1 MQKILIIDDTKNIRL
16 MLTKCLELEG
26 YNVTTARGGKEAIEI
41 LKNKKFD
48 LVFLDIKLPEIR
60 GTEVLR
66 RMRDMAVNTPV
77 IIITAYGTVKN
88 AIDCTNMGAIAYLQK
103 PFTADK
109 IKSVL
114 QELNFKF
121 SSENNLPNIDKYILQ
136 IEDLMKQSLFQDALI
151 QLKKVVSIDPAN
163 PKIHLLFSKVY
174 KAIGNEE
181 YAEKFYQSYLIF
193 SR

>member
-26 YNVTTARGGKEAIEI
+26 YNVTTACDGKEAIEI

-114 QELNFKF
+114 KELNFKF

>member
-26 YNVTTARGGKEAIEI
+26 YHVTAASDGKEAIE
-41 LKNKKFD
+41 LFNKENFD
-48 LVFLDIKLPEIR
+48 LAFLDIKLPEIR

-66 RMRDMAVNTPV
+66 RIRDMGVITPV

-103 PFTADK
+103 PFTAEK

-121 SSENNLPNIDKYILQ
+121 SSDNYVSNIDKYISQ
-136 IEDLMKQSLFQDALI
+136 IEDLMNQSLFQDALI
-151 QLKKVVSIDPAN
+151 QLKKAISLDPAN
-163 PKIHLLFSKVY
+163 PQIQLLFSKTY

-181 YAEKFYQSYLIF
+181 YAEKFYQSYKIF
-193 SR
+193 IR

>member
-26 YNVTTARGGKEAIEI
+26 YHVTTAGNGKEAIE
-41 LKNKKFD
+41 LFNKEKFD
-48 LVFLDIKLPEIR
+48 LAFLDIKLPEIR

-66 RMRDMAVNTPV
+66 KIRDMGVITPV

-88 AIDCTNMGAIAYLQK
+88 AIDCTNLGAIAYLQK
-103 PFTADK
+103 PFTAEK

-121 SSENNLPNIDKYILQ
+121 SSDNELLGINKYISQ
-136 IEDLMKQSLFQDALI
+136 IEDLMKQELFQDALT
-151 QLKKVVSIDPAN
+151 QLKKAVSLDPAN
-163 PKIHLLFSKVY
+163 PHIQLLFSKAY
-174 KAIGNEE
+174 KAIGNED
-181 YAEKFYQSYLIF
+181 YAEKFYQSYMIF

>member
-1 MQKILIIDDTKNIRL
+1 MQKVLIIDDTKNIRL

-26 YNVTTARGGKEAIEI
+26 YNVITASDGKKALE
-41 LKNKKFD
+41 LLNKENFN

-66 RMRDMAVNTPV
+66 RMRDMGLITPV

-103 PFTADK
+103 PFTSEK
-109 IKSVL
+109 IKL
-114 QELNFKF
+114 ALKELNFKF
-121 SSENNLPNIDKYILQ
+121 SSDNGISNIDKYISQ
-136 IEDLMKQSLFQDALI
+136 IENLMNQSLFQDALT
-151 QLKKVVSIDPAN
+151 QLKKVISLDPAN
-163 PKIHLLFSKVY
+163 PKIQLLFSKAY

-181 YAEKFYQSYLIF
+181 YANKFYQSYLIF
-193 SR
+193 NQ